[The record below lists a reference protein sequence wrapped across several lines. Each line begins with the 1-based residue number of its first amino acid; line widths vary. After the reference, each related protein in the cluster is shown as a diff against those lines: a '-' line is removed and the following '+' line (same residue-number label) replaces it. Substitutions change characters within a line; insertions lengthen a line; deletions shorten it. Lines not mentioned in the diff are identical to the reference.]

1 MATLQTYA
9 TREEPDFKSDKKKNF
24 FKLEKQTKAPVVH
37 TVESPSSSISWA
49 DTVSWG

>member
-9 TREEPDFKSDKKKNF
+9 TREETDFKSNKKKKI
-24 FKLEKQTKAPVVH
+24 KLETQTKAPVVH
-37 TVESPSSSISWA
+37 TVESPSPPISWA